1 MNRAGEKCYANYTNH
16 FSNIILV
23 LPIDNAMENI
33 SQKDSRLKGNQ
44 ECGVVRVETLNR
56 VMRVGFTEKLRF

>member
-1 MNRAGEKCYANYTNH
+1 M
-16 FSNIILV
+16 
-23 LPIDNAMENI
+23 LPVDNAMENI

-56 VMRVGFTEKLRF
+56 VMRVDFTEKLRF